1 MLQEPWWRILSAQA
15 SFGGAA
21 GPKWGVPQNAD
32 SPGGAWVSQS
42 VKGPTLDF
50 GSGHDLTVC
59 ESEPHFGL
67 CADSGVP
74 AWDSPPLSFS
84 LPLPHSCCLFLKT
97 KKLKKNNKH

>member
-59 ESEPHFGL
+59 EFEPRVGL
-67 CADSGVP
+67 CDVRAGPARGSLGVSLS
-74 AWDSPPLSFS
+74 APPLIALS
-84 LPLPHSCCLFLKT
+84 LSLSLSLSQ
-97 KKLKKNNKH
+97 NK